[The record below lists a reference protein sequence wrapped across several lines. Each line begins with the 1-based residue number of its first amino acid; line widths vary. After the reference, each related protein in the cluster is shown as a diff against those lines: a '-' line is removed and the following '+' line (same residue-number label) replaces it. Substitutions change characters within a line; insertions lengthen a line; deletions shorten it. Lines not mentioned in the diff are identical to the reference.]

1 VDIIPS
7 FNCSSISLQVPWQTF
22 STSSGFESKGEITS
36 QARGLRSV
44 TSVSNEA
51 GAAQMIRVTF
61 SRVCG
66 PMWTAWLPATIAV
79 ASTCVGTVSHMF
91 ALPAL
96 RRFFSF
102 FLIKTLN
109 THAIN
114 LVQYIEI
121 GSHGNRV
128 GSQSGSFTSS
138 SLPLQPLNQHQMFN
152 NMLVQTE
159 VAGTG
164 NLIIKVK
171 TSGLLEEDNHCT
183 TRPKARLC
191 FWTSHGQATHKRRFL
206 Q

>member
-1 VDIIPS
+1 MSSATRPVLDVALVTVDIIPS

-36 QARGLRSV
+36 QARGFRSV

-102 FLIKTLN
+102 FLIKTIQNHHNFGTGKILGRAR
-109 THAIN
+109 TVFQQTP
-114 LVQYIEI
+114 LVQKA
-121 GSHGNRV
+121 
-128 GSQSGSFTSS
+128 SG
-138 SLPLQPLNQHQMFN
+138 
-152 NMLVQTE
+152 
-159 VAGTG
+159 
-164 NLIIKVK
+164 
-171 TSGLLEEDNHCT
+171 
-183 TRPKARLC
+183 
-191 FWTSHGQATHKRRFL
+191 
-206 Q
+206 